1 MNCKFYAARGQEAA
15 VMESKKYLP
24 EYLNYLRVERGLS
37 DNTLVAYA
45 RDLGKLFDWGNQQ
58 EKSVLHLT
66 RQDLVAIFALVQ
78 SEGKSDATLARFI
91 SALKG
96 YYKFLFRE
104 RIIELDP
111 TVYLESRKSWQ
122 SLPKFLTL
130 SEIDELLKQPDINTD
145 KGLRDKAILE
155 VLYATGL
162 RVSELL
168 GLKLLDIA
176 WEMGVLT
183 CFGKGSKQ
191 RKVPLGRTALEAL
204 LQYMPA
210 RQRFLNGVNSHRLFV
225 EPGGRAISRQ
235 KLWQVIKEYGRA
247 AGIDYIS
254 PHVLRHSFATVLL
267 EHGAD
272 LRSVQL
278 LLGHADIGT
287 TQIYTHLTDEKVR
300 DSYRKF
306 HPRS

>member
-1 MNCKFYAARGQEAA
+1 
-15 VMESKKYLP
+15 
-24 EYLNYLRVERGLS
+24 
-37 DNTLVAYA
+37 VAYA

-58 EKSVLHLT
+58 EKSALHFT
-66 RQDLVAIFALVQ
+66 RQDLVTIFALVK
-78 SEGKSDATLARFI
+78 SEGGSDATLARFI
-91 SALKG
+91 SAIKG

-104 RIIELDP
+104 GLIEIDP
-111 TVYLESRKSWQ
+111 TIYLESRKSWQ

-130 SEIDELLKQPDINTD
+130 TEIDQLLRQPDISTD

-168 GLKLLDIA
+168 GLKLLDID

-287 TQIYTHLTDEKVR
+287 TQIYTHVTDEKVR